1 PPDIHKIRRQVTQSF
16 SKAPRFSAMN
26 LIFAACAA
34 GATANDARPAKTAA
48 RIRRAAFR
56 VTIAI
61 VVLQWDG
68 TGQTRGE
75 PAAATARRC
84 ADDAC
89 GDACGDAPGR
99 AIDTPARRERSR
111 R

>member
-1 PPDIHKIRRQVTQSF
+1 
-16 SKAPRFSAMN
+16 MN

-48 RIRRAAFR
+48 RIKRAAFR
-56 VTIAI
+56 VTIVI

-68 TGQTRGE
+68 TGRPGAS
-75 PAAATARRC
+75 PPPRRR
-84 ADDAC
+84 
-89 GDACGDAPGR
+89 GDAPGR